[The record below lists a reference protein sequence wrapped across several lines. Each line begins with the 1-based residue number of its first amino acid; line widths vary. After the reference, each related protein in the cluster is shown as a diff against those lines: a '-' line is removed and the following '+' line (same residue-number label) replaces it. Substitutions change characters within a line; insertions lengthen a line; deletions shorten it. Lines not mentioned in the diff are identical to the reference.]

1 MGLTLNT
8 NSLTSGVDETA
19 AGVTPEQLT
28 ASTQWEL
35 IERTTISSSLTYI
48 DYTASVLTSSLH
60 TYKVHYN
67 RVRFSSSDYM
77 GLRWLNGT
85 VPYTTGVYTTGGLR
99 HAHTS
104 GGLQAVNFY
113 SGLGA
118 AYMTYSSTN
127 RTINAELE
135 IQLQPNESNGPIG
148 RYRSSFVQQN
158 QTGYM
163 ETDVTSIG
171 LQGTPSSYPVDG
183 FRLMPA
189 GGSNFESGTI
199 SVYKFK

>member
-1 MGLTLNT
+1 MGLSSG
-8 NSLTSGVDETA
+8 NSLRSTA
-19 AGVTPEQLT
+19 GGAASGVTPSQLT

-35 IERTTISSSLTYI
+35 IERTTISSGLTYL
-48 DYTASVLTSSLH
+48 DYTASVLTSPLH

-67 RVRFSSSDYM
+67 RVRFSGQDYM

-85 VPYTTGVYTTGGLR
+85 APYTNSVYTTGGIR
-99 HAHTS
+99 HSHTS
-104 GGLQAVNFY
+104 NGLQAVNYY
-113 SGLGA
+113 SGYSV
-118 AYMTYSSTN
+118 AYMTYNGTN

-135 IQLQPNESNGPIG
+135 IQLQPNEANGVIG

-171 LQGTPSSYPVDG
+171 LQGNPSSYPVDG
-183 FRLMPA
+183 FRLMAA
-189 GGSNFESGTI
+189 GGNNFESGTI